1 VITKRE
7 VEYVAGLAK
16 LALTDEERDRF
27 TEDFCGILEHLN
39 RLDSLDT
46 DSVEPI
52 ACILPYNN
60 VFRED
65 VVEPSMDGEKVLEN
79 APDSLNGCFRV
90 PRVV

>member
-1 VITKRE
+1 MITKKE

-16 LALTDEERDRF
+16 LALTEEERDRF
-27 TEDFCGILEHLN
+27 TEEFCGILEYLN

-46 DSVEPI
+46 VPVEPM
-52 ACILPYNN
+52 ACILPYSN

-65 VVEPSMDGEKVLEN
+65 LVEPSMDREKVLEN

-90 PRVV
+90 PRVI